1 MNFYFWIPIGILAGL
16 LAAALYKRYNLLK
29 NIADTPE
36 NENVQ
41 TLTDDSFEDV
51 TSTGISL
58 IDFWAPW
65 CAPCKMLA
73 PTINE
78 LADEFGERVN
88 ICKMNVDENRKTSA
102 ELKIKNIPTIII
114 MQNGAVVGHF
124 VGVKPKYVYAKALKE
139 LVEIAT

>member
-1 MNFYFWIPIGILAGL
+1 MNYYFWIPIAILAVL
-16 LAAALYKRYNLLK
+16 LVAALYKRYRLLK
-29 NIADTPE
+29 NLADIPE
-36 NENVQ
+36 NENVIK
-41 TLTDDSFEDV
+41 LTDDTFEK
-51 TSTGISL
+51 TTEIGISL

-65 CAPCKMLA
+65 CAPCKILA

-102 ELKIKNIPTIII
+102 ELKIRNIPTVII
-114 MQNGAVVGHF
+114 MQNGSIVGHF

-139 LVEIAT
+139 LV